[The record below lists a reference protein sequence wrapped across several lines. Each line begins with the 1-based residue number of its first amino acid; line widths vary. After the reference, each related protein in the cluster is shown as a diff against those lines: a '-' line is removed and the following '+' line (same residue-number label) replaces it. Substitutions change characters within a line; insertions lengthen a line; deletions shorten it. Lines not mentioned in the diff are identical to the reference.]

1 MNPELLK
8 KGLELSTEINNLKT
22 KAVAFVKEEGG
33 NMPSLLV
40 LMAAGEMS
48 KELHNL
54 MMESVRKDIKEKP
67 ELLDRLREE
76 HGKDKKNF
84 DEFVKELEKP
94 EAAADTAAD
103 VDFQPI
109 GEK

>member
-48 KELHNL
+48 KELYDL

-67 ELLDRLREE
+67 ELLDKLRKKHDNEE
-76 HGKDKKNF
+76 KFG
-84 DEFVKELEKP
+84 EFVKELEKP
-94 EAAADTAAD
+94 EAAADPAAD
-103 VDFQPI
+103 VDFKPI
-109 GEK
+109 GEN

>member
-1 MNPELLK
+1 MNPKLLK

-54 MMESVRKDIKEKP
+54 MMESVRKDIKENP

-76 HGKDKKNF
+76 HGKDKNF
-84 DEFVKELEKP
+84 DEFVNDLEKP

-103 VDFQPI
+103 VTFEPI
-109 GEK
+109 K